1 MPATARRVPRAAALL
16 VAVVGLVLLV
26 LGAGAAIGLGPSG
39 RAEFSGSRQTP
50 GLLVVGSPVL
60 ARVDAPVEVSV
71 SRVDGGAV
79 WLGLAHDADARA
91 ALGSSPFLSVD
102 RVHYPSGGVD
112 THTAGTGASTAA
124 RLPGGDVWQ
133 QTGTGT
139 GTARLVVQ
147 PGDVP
152 QSVVASSG
160 NAAALG
166 RVRTTLTWENRTWFV
181 EALAAAAIGLVLAV
195 LALGFLWRPRRRRAV
210 GEARHRVAQGRLPV
224 SKGLVNR
231 RGTTPQRSADA
242 SSAAPSGGT
251 GDVPAAP
258 SGRPDPAANRA
269 VTTFPGPHAKGDTA

>member
-1 MPATARRVPRAAALL
+1 M
-16 VAVVGLVLLV
+16 
-26 LGAGAAIGLGPSG
+26 
-39 RAEFSGSRQTP
+39 
-50 GLLVVGSPVL
+50 VGSPVL

-71 SRVDGGAV
+71 SRIDGGAV

-91 ALGSSPFLSVD
+91 AVGSSPFLSVD

-112 THTAGTGASTAA
+112 THVAGTGASTAA

-133 QTGTGT
+133 QTSTGT

-152 QSVVASSG
+152 QSVVATSG

-166 RVRTTLTWENRTWFV
+166 RVRTTLAWQNRTWFV
-181 EALAAAAIGLVLAV
+181 EALAAAAIGLVLAA
-195 LALGFLWRPRRRRAV
+195 LALGFLWRRPSTPCRAEGAPPRTRAAA
-210 GEARHRVAQGRLPV
+210 GERAPGDRGARAAV
-224 SKGLVNR
+224 
-231 RGTTPQRSADA
+231 ADA

-258 SGRPDPAANRA
+258 PGADPAADHAVATFRTGTEGDRA
-269 VTTFPGPHAKGDTA
+269 